1 MAKPMLKTINIVT
14 DIVRAVYLGQIYV
27 IISFFFLKIMNLGSY
42 VLKKFDDIITCGVI
56 YSQTVY
62 LVIV

>member
-1 MAKPMLKTINIVT
+1 MLKTIYIVI
-14 DIVRAVYLGQIYV
+14 DIVREMYLGQIYV
-27 IISFFFLKIMNLGSY
+27 IIFLKIMNLGSY